1 MNILLPDRRIVMAGL
16 VVPAVVGCSQ
26 AAGRSVA
33 SLPDDMTQGNKDAK
47 LSVVEY
53 ASVGCP
59 VCGHW
64 ARDVY
69 PTFKAR
75 YVDTGRVK
83 FTYREMLV
91 GGGVELTAAAA
102 GFVLARCAGP
112 SKYFPILEAIYH
124 NQERLFQVPREELL
138 AIARSCG
145 MSEKEF
151 NDCMTN
157 DAAFAA
163 LNARVERNS
172 KRDNVDSTPTFVVNG
187 RKMEAGYQP
196 LDAIEAALRKA

>member
-1 MNILLPDRRIVMAGL
+1 MTMLVPSRRMVVTGL
-16 VVPAVVGCSQ
+16 IAPVIVGCSQ
-26 AAGRSVA
+26 ATGKSVA
-33 SLPDDMTQGNKDAK
+33 ALPDDMVQGNVNAK

-59 VCGHW
+59 ICGQW

-69 PTFKAR
+69 PTFKAK
-75 YVDTGRVK
+75 YIDTGRVK

-102 GFVLARCAGP
+102 GFVLARCAGS
-112 SKYFPILEAIYH
+112 SKYFPVLEAIYH

-145 MSEKEF
+145 MTEKEF

-172 KRDNVDSTPTFVVNG
+172 KRDNVDSTPTFVING
-187 RKMEAGYQP
+187 RKLEAGYQP
-196 LDAIEAALRKA
+196 LDAIEAALRRA